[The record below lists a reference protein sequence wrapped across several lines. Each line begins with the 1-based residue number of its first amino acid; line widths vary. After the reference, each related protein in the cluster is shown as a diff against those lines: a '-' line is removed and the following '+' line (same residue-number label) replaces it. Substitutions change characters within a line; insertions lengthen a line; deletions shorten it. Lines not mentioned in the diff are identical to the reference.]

1 MNKEYRKFGNRVH
14 NLNYHI
20 VYCPKF
26 RKKCLVGDIAG
37 RCELLMRQKCT
48 ELGCEVVALEIMPD
62 HIHLFIAA
70 TPDFAPN
77 HIIAQLKGYTSRML
91 RQEFPALKSR
101 LPSLWTNAYFVATV
115 GGAPLAVIKQYIE
128 NQKNV

>member
-1 MNKEYRKFGNRVH
+1 MNKEYRKSGSRVH

-26 RKKCLVGDIAG
+26 RKKCLVGDVAL
-37 RCELLMRQKCT
+37 RCEQLMREKCA
-48 ELGCEVVALEIMPD
+48 ELGCDVVALEIMPD

-77 HIIAQLKGYTSRML
+77 HIIAQLKGCTSRML
-91 RQEFPALKSR
+91 RQEFPMLLKM
-101 LPSLWTNAYFVATV
+101 PSLWTRSYYIGAVGHASDTV
-115 GGAPLAVIKQYIE
+115 VQAYIE
-128 NQKNV
+128 NQKGK